1 VAPVTAGPT
10 AGARAAARRATVAA
24 LQAALAAENSAVY
37 GYGVA
42 GAHLAGAGRAAAV
55 RNWVAHQGARDALA
69 AMLIARGAQP
79 VAAAAAYRLPF
90 GVHSAAAA
98 VSLATVLEDRLSAA
112 YLGLVGLADPALRAL
127 GARGVRAAA
136 LRAAAWRGSTLA
148 FPGLDVPAPRQPGPA
163 TAGTGATSPAS
174 PGAGSPGAGS
184 PGAGSPGAGSP
195 TPSHPGG

>member
-1 VAPVTAGPT
+1 MTA
-10 AGARAAARRATVAA
+10 RYAAAVSVPARREAVAA

-42 GAHLAGAGRAAAV
+42 GAHLAGARRAAAV
-55 RNWVAHQGARDALA
+55 RNWVAHQTTRDTLT
-69 AMLIARGAQP
+69 AMLAARGARP
-79 VAAAAAYRLPF
+79 AAAAVSYELPF
-90 GVHSAAAA
+90 AVHNAAAA

-112 YLGLVGLADPALRAL
+112 YLGLVGLSDPVLRAF

-148 FPGLDVPAPRQPGPA
+148 FPGLDVPAPREQGPA
-163 TAGTGATSPAS
+163 TAGRGATSPAR
-174 PGAGSPGAGS
+174 PAP
-184 PGAGSPGAGSP
+184 GSP